1 MQVGA
6 FSTPL
11 NPRWR
16 WRIVNDAGEVVEES
30 NESFPTIARAVT
42 QGTAR
47 LGPMNAVDHWMA
59 NSTSGMPTVRLTR
72 RSGSRRPFPRTP
84 CI

>member
-47 LGPMNAVDHWMA
+47 LGPMNAVDH
-59 NSTSGMPTVRLTR
+59 SHLGRGR
-72 RSGSRRPFPRTP
+72 RWTP
-84 CI
+84 HLRGR